1 MRRYGF
7 THYYP
12 FKINFMSRLILPI
25 FLVLVMVLTIKAQ
38 DTPFDIQLTP
48 IQIEGVGGLQAFA
61 FGQHEGKW
69 LIVGGR
75 LDGLHRRQPFASFD
89 IAGHNTQLIVVDPSG
104 NQSWTAS
111 LNVLP
116 ASIKEQLSAT
126 NMEFYQEG
134 DILYL
139 IGGYGYSAT
148 AGDHITYP
156 NLTAINIPQTIQAI
170 QNDLSI
176 LPFIRQI
183 KDDKLAVTGGYLQKI
198 YDTYYLVGGQKFIGR
213 YNPMGPNNGPGFI
226 QEYTNAIR
234 KFTLE
239 DDGTTIKI
247 IHQTEIYDRAQ
258 LHRRDYNVAP
268 QIMPDGRE
276 GLTAFSGVF
285 QENVDLPFLTCVNI
299 DSNGYALQA
308 GFNQYYNHYHC
319 AHIPLYSANDNE
331 MHTLFFGGIAQ
342 YYDDN
347 GLLVRDDNVPFV
359 NTIARVT
366 RQSDGSMAEYKLPVT
381 MPALLGAGSE
391 FIPRQDISIYENG
404 VLKLDEVDQDTT
416 MIGYIYGGISSSAPN
431 IFFTNTGT
439 QSQASS
445 QIFKVFLI
453 KSSPTSVHDVNVQ
466 SKNGLGMVIYPNP
479 SDENINVSFD
489 LPAASVVTLTIM
501 NVDGK
506 VLKEYDWGNLSSG
519 AHHYTT
525 SEVFGNHKV
534 LIFQLHSGD
543 KVSIQK
549 VVVR

>member
-1 MRRYGF
+1 
-7 THYYP
+7 
-12 FKINFMSRLILPI
+12 MSRLIFPI

-134 DILYL
+134 DVLYL

-239 DDGTTIKI
+239 DDGMTINI

-268 QIMPDGRE
+268 QIMPNGRE

-299 DSNGYALQA
+299 DSDGYAVQA

-319 AHIPLYSANDNE
+319 AHIPLYSAKDNE

-366 RQSDGSMAEYKLPVT
+366 RQSDGSMAEYKLPIT
-381 MPALLGAGSE
+381 MPTLLGAGSE
-391 FIPRQDISIYENG
+391 FIPNQDISTYENG
-404 VLKLDEVDQDTT
+404 VLKLDEIDQDTT

-453 KSSPTSVHDVNVQ
+453 KSSSTSVHDVNVQ

-479 SDENINVSFD
+479 SDENINVNFD

-501 NVDGK
+501 DVDGK
-506 VLKEYDWGNLSSG
+506 VLKEYDWGYLSSG
-519 AHHYTT
+519 AHHYNTT
-525 SEVFGNHKV
+525 EVFDNHKI

>member
-1 MRRYGF
+1 MLGCGF

-12 FKINFMSRLILPI
+12 FKINFMSRLIFPI

-134 DILYL
+134 DVLYL

-239 DDGTTIKI
+239 DDGMTINI

-268 QIMPDGRE
+268 QIMPNGRE

-299 DSNGYALQA
+299 DSDGYAVQA

-319 AHIPLYSANDNE
+319 AHIPLYSAKDNE

-366 RQSDGSMAEYKLPVT
+366 RQSDGSMAEYKLPIT
-381 MPALLGAGSE
+381 MPTLLGAGSE
-391 FIPRQDISIYENG
+391 FIPNQDISTYENG
-404 VLKLDEVDQDTT
+404 VLKLDEIDQDTT

-453 KSSPTSVHDVNVQ
+453 KSSSTSVHDVNVQ

-479 SDENINVSFD
+479 SDENINVNFD

-501 NVDGK
+501 DVDGK
-506 VLKEYDWGNLSSG
+506 VLKEYDWGYLSSG
-519 AHHYTT
+519 AHHYNTT
-525 SEVFGNHKV
+525 EVFDNHKI

>member
-1 MRRYGF
+1 MHRVNYTF
-7 THYYP
+7 L
-12 FKINFMSRLILPI
+12 FIL
-25 FLVLVMVLTIKAQ
+25 FLAFAAKAQ
-38 DTPFDIQLTP
+38 DAPFDIQLTP
-48 IQIEGVGGLQAFA
+48 IQVEGVGGLQAFA
-61 FGQHEGKW
+61 FGQHDGKW
-69 LIVGGR
+69 LVVGGR

-89 IAGHNTQLIVVDPSG
+89 IAGHNTQLIVIDPAG
-104 NQSWTAS
+104 NQSWKAS
-111 LNVLP
+111 IDILP
-116 ASIKEQLSAT
+116 TSIKEQLSAT

-139 IGGYGYSAT
+139 VGGYGYSAT
-148 AGDHITYP
+148 SGDHITYP

-170 QNDLSI
+170 QNNLSI
-176 LPFIRQI
+176 QPFIRQI
-183 KDDKLAVTGGYLQKI
+183 KDDKMAVTGGYLHKI
-198 YDTYYLVGGQKFIGR
+198 YDTFYLVGGQKFIGR

-239 DDGTTIKI
+239 DDGNTLKVT
-247 IHQTEIYDRAQ
+247 HQPEIYDRTQ

-268 QIMPDGRE
+268 QILPDGRE

-299 DSNGYALQA
+299 DSDGHSVQP

-319 AHIPLYSANDNE
+319 AHIPIYSADDNE

-391 FIPRQDISIYENG
+391 FIPISTIPSYENG
-404 VLKLDEVDQDTT
+404 VLKLDELDQDTT

-439 QSQASS
+439 QSSASS
-445 QIFKVFLI
+445 QIFQINLI
-453 KSSPTSVHDVNVQ
+453 KNSATSVHDVNIQ
-466 SKNGLGMVIYPNP
+466 SQNGLGMVIYPNP
-479 SDENINVSFD
+479 SDEFIHLSFD
-489 LPAASVVTLTIM
+489 LPVSSDVTLTIFDM
-501 NVDGK
+501 DGSL
-506 VLKEYDWGNLSSG
+506 LKTYDWGHLSSG
-519 AHHYTT
+519 PHHYNT
-525 SEVFGNHKV
+525 SEVFNIHKV
-534 LIFQLHSGD
+534 LLFQLQAGN
-543 KVSIQK
+543 KVSRQK
-549 VVVR
+549 VIVR

>member
-1 MRRYGF
+1 
-7 THYYP
+7 
-12 FKINFMSRLILPI
+12 MSRFKYLI
-25 FLVLVMVLTIKAQ
+25 FLFSIVVFTVKAQ
-38 DTPFDIQLTP
+38 NTPFDIQIAP
-48 IQIEGVGGLQAFA
+48 IQVAGVGGLQAFA

-116 ASIKEQLSAT
+116 ASIKEQLSST
-126 NMEFYQEG
+126 NMEFFQEE
-134 DILYL
+134 DFLYL
-139 IGGYGYSAT
+139 IGGYGYSDT

-156 NLTAINIPQTIQAI
+156 NLTAINITQTIQAI
-170 QNDLSI
+170 QNGLSV

-183 KDDKLAVTGGYLQKI
+183 KDDKLAVTGGYLHKI
-198 YDTYYLVGGQKFIGR
+198 YDTYHLVGGQKFIGR

-239 DDGTTIKI
+239 DDGNILKI
-247 IHQTEIYDRAQ
+247 THHVEIYDRAQ

-268 QIMPDGRE
+268 QIMPDGKE

-299 DSNGYALQA
+299 DSDGYAVQPE
-308 GFNQYYNHYHC
+308 FNQYYNHYHC
-319 AHIPLYSANDNE
+319 AHIPLYSAKDNE

-342 YYDDN
+342 YYDEN

-366 RQSDGSMAEYKLPVT
+366 RQSDGYMAEYKLPVT
-381 MPALLGAGSE
+381 MPELLGAGSE
-391 FIPRQDISIYENG
+391 FIPKPDLPFYENG
-404 VLKLDEVDQDTT
+404 VLKLDELNQDTT

-453 KSSPTSVHDVNVQ
+453 KNSPTSVHDVNIQ

-479 SDENINVSFD
+479 CDENINVRFA
-489 LPAASVVTLTIM
+489 LPVASVVTLTIM
-501 NVDGK
+501 DVDGK
-506 VLKEYDWGNLSSG
+506 VLKEYDWGHLSSG

>member
-1 MRRYGF
+1 MLRCGL
-7 THYYP
+7 TLYYP
-12 FKINFMSRLILPI
+12 FKINIMSRFMHTL
-25 FLVLVMVLTIKAQ
+25 FLVFIVILTIKAQ
-38 DTPFDIQLTP
+38 TTPFDIQLTP
-48 IQIEGVGGLQAFA
+48 IQVEGVGGLQAFA

-69 LIVGGR
+69 LIIGGR

-89 IAGHNTQLIVVDPSG
+89 IAGHNTQLIVVDPIG

-116 ASIKEQLSAT
+116 PSIKEQLSAT

-134 DILYL
+134 DVLYL
-139 IGGYGYSAT
+139 TGGYGYSAT

-234 KFTLE
+234 KFNVE

-247 IHQTEIYDRAQ
+247 THQTEIYDRAQ

-299 DSNGYALQA
+299 DSDGYAVQL

-391 FIPRQDISIYENG
+391 FIPRQDISSYENG

-416 MIGYIYGGISSSAPN
+416 MIGYIYGGISSSTTN

-453 KSSPTSVHDVNVQ
+453 KNSPTTVHDVNIQ

-489 LPAASVVTLTIM
+489 LPVASVVTLTIM
-501 NVDGK
+501 DVDGK
-506 VLKEYDWGNLSSG
+506 VLKEYDWGKLSSG
-519 AHHYTT
+519 AHHYIT
-525 SEVFGNHKV
+525 SEVFGYHKV